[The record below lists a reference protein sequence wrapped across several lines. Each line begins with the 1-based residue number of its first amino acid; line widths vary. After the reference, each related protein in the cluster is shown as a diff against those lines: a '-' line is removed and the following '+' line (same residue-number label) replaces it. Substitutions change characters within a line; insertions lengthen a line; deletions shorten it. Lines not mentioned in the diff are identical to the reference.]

1 MKKKR
6 YKLRTPLTLKGGIR
20 AQTAHAGPF
29 RVWWSRRWTDVLEGF
44 RMGARLGRGRHYA
57 ISGQVSD
64 LQITPGIVSAE
75 VQGASPE
82 PYRCEIRFVALTESQ
97 KQELCAALKQRP
109 LLIARLLA
117 GELPHEV
124 ETLFERVSAPLFPRR
139 SNDIQSKC
147 SCPDWA
153 NPCKHLAAVYCL
165 LGETISKAPLL
176 LLALRGIS
184 RSDLVEVSEPSLEAK
199 RAGKSIET
207 GAEKKQSGKRGKSQ
221 AKKNSDEG
229 VTPEHFYGTT
239 HTPLTEFGS
248 MPPSDIVAPLV
259 QRLGPLPFWRGQE
272 RFADTLEH
280 LYSRA
285 IPRGVAVWSGEPLD
299 LRRPEEK
306 VVITGA
312 SLHLKQHLRI
322 ERG

>member
-6 YKLRTPLTLKGGIR
+6 YKVRTPLTLKGGIR
-20 AQTAHAGPF
+20 AQTTHAGPF
-29 RVWWSRRWTDVLEGF
+29 RVWWSRRWTDVLESF

-64 LQITPGIVSAE
+64 LQVTAGKVSAE
-75 VQGASPE
+75 VQGASAE
-82 PYRCEIRFVALTESQ
+82 PYRCEIGFAALEKEQ
-97 KQELCAALKQRP
+97 KHKICAALKNRP
-109 LLIARLLA
+109 MLIARLLA

-124 ETLFERVSAPLFPRR
+124 ETLFEQALAPLFPRR

-165 LGETISKAPLL
+165 LGETIGRNPLM
-176 LLALRGIS
+176 LLALRGIA
-184 RSDLVEVSEPSLEAK
+184 RADLVETTNDAKQPRAVKSKKTQSERK
-199 RAGKSIET
+199 DV
-207 GAEKKQSGKRGKSQ
+207 GAPMAPGS
-221 AKKNSDEG
+221 
-229 VTPEHFYGTT
+229 FYGTT
-239 HTPLTEFGS
+239 HTPLTDFGS
-248 MPPSDIVAPLV
+248 MPPADIVAPLV

-272 RFADTLEH
+272 RFCDTLEQ
-280 LYSRA
+280 LCSRA
-285 IPRGVAVWSGEPLD
+285 IPRGMTVWSGEPLD

>member
-1 MKKKR
+1 MKKKKH
-6 YKLRTPLTLKGGIR
+6 YKLRAPLTLRGGIR

-57 ISGQVSD
+57 VSGQVSD
-64 LQITPGIVSAE
+64 LQVTPGTVTAE

-82 PYRCEIRFVALTESQ
+82 PYRCEIRFAHLEDTQ
-97 KQELCAALKQRP
+97 KKRVVQALKSRP
-109 LLIARLLA
+109 MLIARLLA

-124 ETLFERVSAPLFPRR
+124 ETLFEQAACPLFPRR
-139 SNDIQSKC
+139 ANDIQSSC

-165 LGETISKAPLL
+165 LGETISRNPLL
-176 LLALRGIS
+176 LLALRGIL
-184 RSDLVEVSEPSLEAK
+184 RADLVSVEAPLEKGMKKESAKTKPS
-199 RAGKSIET
+199 RKSVKPVGSSKAPEL
-207 GAEKKQSGKRGKSQ
+207 SW
-221 AKKNSDEG
+221 
-229 VTPEHFYGTT
+229 TPEAFYGTP
-239 HTPLTEFGS
+239 HPPLTDFGVL
-248 MPPSDIVAPLV
+248 PPAGIVAPLV

-285 IPRGVAVWSGEPLD
+285 IPRGMMVWSGEPLD

-306 VVITGA
+306 VVIKGA